1 MQASVGGGG
10 SGAAARAAGP
20 DSLPLRERP
29 ENACM
34 QRVLREIDGLGFCR
48 SSLAGRRLNPTP
60 ENPFEYH
67 ESTRIPLHALTF
79 ASILPVHDTILLLL
93 PRNNSDMADIFN
105 LRTNP
110 DGQLS
115 ALTKGTWYTLLN
127 VQDFSEG
134 SQEHQDWLDAITDS
148 TNSMRVPLLTC
159 R

>member
-60 ENPFEYH
+60 ELAFQYKERGL
-67 ESTRIPLHALTF
+67 SVVQQ
-79 ASILPVHDTILLLL
+79 AS
-93 PRNNSDMADIFN
+93 S
-105 LRTNP
+105 
-110 DGQLS
+110 GQLLVS
-115 ALTKGTWYTLLN
+115 LL
-127 VQDFSEG
+127 SEA
-134 SQEHQDWLDAITDS
+134 DAK
-148 TNSMRVPLLTC
+148 R
-159 R
+159 